1 MASGLSSFLNK
12 IATLGVGVA
21 VVGGVINTALY
32 NGKIAR
38 LKFSHGVCKVFMTLF
53 KYNFGD
59 LEIWLSPQYF
69 MVFSNLPWFIWFE

>member
-1 MASGLSSFLNK
+1 MAAGVSSFLNK

-38 LKFSHGVCKVFMTLF
+38 LKFSHGVCKVFMTLLNII
-53 KYNFGD
+53 YETLR
-59 LEIWLSPQYF
+59 LEIWLFTQYF
-69 MVFSNLPWFIWFE
+69 MVFSNLLWFI